1 MKYIC
6 CFYCNWI
13 FFLKKPVL
21 KYLKFSLKKYLKFTE
36 NEFNNVKS
44 NAVIYGIVIQ
54 FDCL

>member
-6 CFYCNWI
+6 CFYCHWI
-13 FFLKKPVL
+13 FFKKPVL